1 MEKLEPPEGHEA
13 APKHDHGT
21 DQPPRAGGDAPSA
34 TERTDLAAVI
44 SGFAGALTAA
54 AALVVVPGS
63 AALLARLDHA
73 DLPTDVGVVV
83 SLPPEF
89 LLATGLTYLL
99 FPLIAA
105 VGLTLVVVLIPGRGG
120 MANPALLPRP
130 APTETPSGSSD
141 AAGSERR
148 QGLGPALWWRFLNGG
163 WLIVLFVA
171 FTVPALM
178 LAEDLSPH
186 PVLALAALVT
196 VGGLL
201 FTLSKVLVGRRVDN
215 LASIALT
222 AVVAAA
228 FFLPGAV
235 LFAASRAFPTGTVCV
250 GVGQRVDGV
259 LIGEADS
266 RVYVGEADIRV
277 AVFIAGGT
285 RSNDARTTLR
295 NADWDVRRPP
305 SPQAVGLERLD
316 LVVADIT
323 SVEPQPAGETD
334 ESSVPPSPAAEED
347 ESRALDDEELARVLE
362 ERVPIFAMTNDTE
375 LGNAAEAAGVDR
387 VAPESAATHDDL
399 ALFGREVLDAEVE
412 EQAGLDED
420 ERRAQPERRILSIP
434 SSKVD
439 RILIGGEGSCPGES
453 EG

>member
-1 MEKLEPPEGHEA
+1 
-13 APKHDHGT
+13 
-21 DQPPRAGGDAPSA
+21 
-34 TERTDLAAVI
+34 
-44 SGFAGALTAA
+44 
-54 AALVVVPGS
+54 
-63 AALLARLDHA
+63 
-73 DLPTDVGVVV
+73 
-83 SLPPEF
+83 
-89 LLATGLTYLL
+89 
-99 FPLIAA
+99 
-105 VGLTLVVVLIPGRGG
+105 
-120 MANPALLPRP
+120 
-130 APTETPSGSSD
+130 
-141 AAGSERR
+141 
-148 QGLGPALWWRFLNGG
+148 
-163 WLIVLFVA
+163 
-171 FTVPALM
+171 M

-186 PVLALAALVT
+186 PALALAALVT
-196 VGGLL
+196 IGGLL

-215 LASIALT
+215 LAAIALT

-235 LFAASRAFPTGTVCV
+235 LFAASRDFPAGTVCV
-250 GVGQRVDGV
+250 GVGQRIDGV

-277 AVFIAGGT
+277 AVFIAGAT

-323 SVEPQPAGETD
+323 SVEAQPAGETD

-347 ESRALDDEELARVLE
+347 ESRALDGEELARVLE
-362 ERVPIFAMTNDTE
+362 ERVPILAMTNDTE

-399 ALFGREVLDAEVE
+399 GLFGREVLDAETAQ
-412 EQAGLDED
+412 QAELDED